1 MIPKFPQRMIDFATR
16 GFREEGEAWLREL
29 PDILEQCRDKWGLT
43 LGTTSEEIKANYVGY
58 VELPTGEEAVLKVG
72 VPHRDFSTEME
83 ALAIYDGRGINR
95 LIDHD
100 KELNAMLLERI
111 RPGKMLSSISDKKK
125 QAGAAAKIMV
135 DLQSVPPPTGHTLPH
150 FMEWV
155 ESAHGDA
162 KGCVDPERARGYLDQ
177 FPRVRAIM
185 QAFMSEPEPQKL
197 LHGDLHHYNILED
210 ERRGW
215 IAIDPKGVIGAT
227 CLDIGRFIGNTVDE
241 DVPRSEKRRQVIEA
255 LEIFSSTLGETFER
269 VCLGAFVDKIV
280 GCSWGLKD
288 PPGEYEADSQEML
301 DVWGEIVNDIDLGSI
316 DKGRRGTG

>member
-1 MIPKFPQRMIDFATR
+1 MV
-16 GFREEGEAWLREL
+16 EL
-29 PDILEQCRDKWGLT
+29 PDILARCRDKWSLT
-43 LGTTSEEIKANYVGY
+43 LGPTSDEIKANYVGY
-58 VELPTGEEAVLKVG
+58 AETGSGEEVVLKVG

-83 ALAIYDGRGINR
+83 ALGIYDGRGINR
-95 LIDHD
+95 LIDRD
-100 KELNAMLLERI
+100 EELNAMLLERV
-111 RPGKMLSSISDKKK
+111 RPGKMLSSISDKRV
-125 QAGAAAKIMV
+125 QAEAAARVMV

-162 KGCVDPERARGYLDQ
+162 KSCVDPERARGYLDQ

-185 QAFMSEPEPQKL
+185 QAFMIDSEPQKL

-301 DVWGEIVNDIDLGSI
+301 EVWGEIVEGIDVECIERNGREERGS
-316 DKGRRGTG
+316 G